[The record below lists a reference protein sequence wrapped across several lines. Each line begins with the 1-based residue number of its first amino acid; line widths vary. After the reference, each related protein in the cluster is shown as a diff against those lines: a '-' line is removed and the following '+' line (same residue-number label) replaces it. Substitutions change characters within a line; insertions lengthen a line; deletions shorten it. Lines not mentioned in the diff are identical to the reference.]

1 MHYYFY
7 EEMVDP
13 VVAKLRGMDKNDG

>member
-1 MHYYFY
+1 MQYYFY

-13 VVAKLRGMDKNDG
+13 VVAKLRGADKNDG